1 MKSIKFKLVLVF
13 IIVVFLAMMVSST
26 FIVIKYRSDQANR
39 EENAL
44 IAGVRKIEEQII
56 EAYEEENF
64 QEGFN
69 EMFQD
74 DFYNLEMQGAILSSN
89 GFDVYASTGYIPN
102 LAVPTVIAA
111 INGQSS
117 FEAWREDVD
126 SSEIVKKW
134 FEYAKPVFDNN
145 GEVEYIIY
153 ARIDATDSIEALN
166 SMVQTLTIAL
176 VLALTLTAMMSVLL
190 SKTVTDPIID
200 LKNKAEL
207 LAKGELD
214 QKAVIESR
222 DEIGQLGESFNY
234 MAKELK
240 RFLHTISYEKNKVE
254 VVLNN
259 MQDGVI
265 AFDENNN
272 LLHANPVALDMLDTQ
287 YISYEEVKIV
297 LENNSI
303 DVKNESNDL
312 EKIVLYDDKYLK
324 TSISKFG
331 TSEASIGTIIMLQ
344 DVTKSQKLDEI
355 RKDFVANVSHEIRTP
370 LTTIK
375 TYAETLRSGAM
386 QDVEVAESFL
396 RIIESEADRMST
408 LAEDLL
414 QLSKLDNGKLTLNFE
429 RAEIFT
435 ILKRCILQ
443 TEVMAIKTNQEI
455 ELVEGRNSFVFG
467 DIVRLNQV
475 FNNIITNAIKYNKR
489 EGKVKIYVIEKEQT
503 YDVVVEDTGIGIDK
517 KDLDRIFERFYRVDK
532 ARSRVMGGTGLGLSI
547 ARQIV
552 YAHDGTIK
560 AYSELNVGT
569 KMVVT
574 LKKYTNGDTVR
585 LKHLSLLEE

>member
-1 MKSIKFKLVLVF
+1 MKSIKIKLVLVF
-13 IIVVFLAMMVSST
+13 IVVVFLAMMVSST
-26 FIVIKYRSDQANR
+26 FIVLKYRNDQATR
-39 EENAL
+39 EEIAL
-44 IAGVRKIEEQII
+44 VAGVRKIEEQII
-56 EAYEEENF
+56 YTYESEYF

-69 EMFQD
+69 DIFKD
-74 DFYNLEMQGAILSSN
+74 DFYNSQMEAAILSGD
-89 GFDVYASTGYIPN
+89 GFSVYATTDVISN
-102 LAVPTVIAA
+102 LSVPTVIAA
-111 INGQSS
+111 INGQES
-117 FEAWREDVD
+117 FEAWREDLA
-126 SSEIVKKW
+126 SSDIVKQW
-134 FEYAKPVFDNN
+134 FEYSKPIFDDG
-145 GEVEYIIY
+145 GEVSYIIY
-153 ARIDATDSIEALN
+153 ARIDATDSVEALD
-166 SMVQTLTIAL
+166 SMVQTLAIAL
-176 VLALTLTAMMSVLL
+176 IIALTLTAMMSVLL

-207 LAKGELD
+207 LARGDLD
-214 QKAVIESR
+214 QKAIIESH

-234 MAKELK
+234 MARELK
-240 RFLHTISYEKNKVE
+240 RFLLTISYEKNKVE

-265 AFDENNN
+265 AFDDNNK
-272 LLHANPVALDMLDTQ
+272 LLHANPVAIDMLDSQ
-287 YISYEEVKIV
+287 YISYEEVRIV

-303 DVKNESNDL
+303 DIANTYNDL
-312 EKIVLYDDKYLK
+312 EKIILYDDKYLK

-331 TSEASIGTIIMLQ
+331 NSESNIGTIILLQ

-386 QDVEVAESFL
+386 LDVEVADSFL
-396 RIIESEADRMST
+396 KIIESETDRMSS

-429 RAEIFT
+429 KVELYSVLR
-435 ILKRCILQ
+435 RCILQ

-455 ELVEGRNSFVFG
+455 ELIEGANAYVYA
-467 DIVRLNQV
+467 DVVRINQV
-475 FNNIITNAIKYNKR
+475 FNNIITNAIKYNKTDGHVR
-489 EGKVKIYVIEKEQT
+489 IYIEERSNA
-503 YDVVVEDTGIGIDK
+503 YDIIVEDTGIGIDK

-552 YAHDGTIK
+552 YAHEGNIR
-560 AYSELNVGT
+560 AYSEPNIGT

-574 LKKYTNGDTVR
+574 LEKYEIGNNTRNENF
-585 LKHLSLLEE
+585 SLLE